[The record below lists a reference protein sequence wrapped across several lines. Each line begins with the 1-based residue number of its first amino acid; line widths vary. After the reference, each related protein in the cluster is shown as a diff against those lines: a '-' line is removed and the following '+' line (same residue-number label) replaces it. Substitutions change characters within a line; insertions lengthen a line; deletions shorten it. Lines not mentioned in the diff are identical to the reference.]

1 MRPLRPKAQL
11 LAKLA
16 EETKIEHILLKRC
29 SQIRAEMSMDIGK
42 RPDKIRREATSDPAE
57 PIGTLGTAPGV
68 VKWWRD
74 DKGYGAIDCDL
85 LDPWDIWCHFS
96 NIEDT
101 GGGFR
106 ALKPGEPVEVEYMRI
121 DQETFKYVARRVR
134 RLAQETSPRNA
145 G

>member
-1 MRPLRPKAQL
+1 
-11 LAKLA
+11 
-16 EETKIEHILLKRC
+16 
-29 SQIRAEMSMDIGK
+29 MSVDPGK
-42 RPDKIRREATSDPAE
+42 RPDKIRREAVPDPRE
-57 PIGTLGTAPGV
+57 PIGTLATAHGV

-74 DKGYGAIDCDL
+74 DKGYGAIGCDH

-106 ALKPGEPVEVEYMRI
+106 TLSPGDSVEVDYIRL
-121 DQETFKYVARRVR
+121 DQESFKYVARRVR
-134 RLAQETSPRNA
+134 RVGAAAPGTANA